1 MSATERI
8 QLWDKFNG
16 PVDQDIV
23 KVQFFR
29 KVRSAN
35 PPFRVKVKLAPR
47 NRVSVPDMVRY
58 HYKNPPELIPSL
70 RDVLR
75 LEYLE
80 SREDAIFVS
89 DEETQPPDVKA
100 LCQEVQIAVS
110 AVESIKAEVEDQ
122 DQKEHIS
129 RTEPRLNGV
138 FELSCEGEQT
148 LDHVLHSPKEV
159 EPDDKSTIV
168 KVKED
173 KNVKKGKGK
182 KRIKKG
188 QVKGADNEVD
198 SKDFKIN
205 CDRLEIEDDW
215 HAVNGLVTKDAEKVC
230 LHNGVHNSATV
241 KIEEC
246 AKTIPNNVSEDGK

>member
-80 SREDAIFVS
+80 SREDAVFVS
-89 DEETQPPDVKA
+89 DEETPQSPDLKA
-100 LCQEVQIAVS
+100 LCQEVKIAVS
-110 AVESIKAEVEDQ
+110 AVESIKEEEERDE
-122 DQKEHIS
+122 KEHIS
-129 RTEPRLNGV
+129 RTEARLNGV
-138 FELSCEGEQT
+138 FELSCEGEQA
-148 LDHVLHSPKEV
+148 LDHVLHSPKEEV
-159 EPDDKSTIV
+159 EPDDKGTIV
-168 KVKED
+168 KVDESA
-173 KNVKKGKGK
+173 KKGKGK

-188 QVKGADNEVD
+188 KVKEADNEVD
-198 SKDFKIN
+198 SKDFKII

-215 HAVNGLVTKDAEKVC
+215 HAVNGLVAKDVEKVC
-230 LHNGVHNSATV
+230 LHNGVHNSTTAKT
-241 KIEEC
+241 EEC
-246 AKTIPNNVSEDGK
+246 AKTMPNNVSEDGE